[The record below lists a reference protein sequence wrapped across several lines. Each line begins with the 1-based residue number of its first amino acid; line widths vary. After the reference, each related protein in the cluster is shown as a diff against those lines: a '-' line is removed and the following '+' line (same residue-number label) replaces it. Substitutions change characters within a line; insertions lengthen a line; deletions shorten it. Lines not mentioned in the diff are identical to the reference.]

1 MSVVISRNYVISDSI
16 SGGGVINA
24 DNPLIGY
31 YSIVDPG
38 VLTSTTEQLGYPVTN
53 LANPA
58 THLEWRGNDNND
70 DEYITL
76 NVETIDLID
85 YIGIAKHNLGTSGMA
100 VSVEV
105 LSGGIDDS
113 PQVWVEVF
121 EPVLLATDAPAILR
135 FEPQAINSI
144 RLRIQPSAQS
154 PAPFPRIAVMY
165 VGKLLV
171 LQRRIYVGH
180 TPFTMG
186 RVTTVVNGR
195 SESGNFLGRIILG
208 EMTQTKVEL
217 HNLTPDWYRAYMEP
231 FLLVAQETPFF
242 FAWRPSTYVREVGYA
257 WLTSDPTPSNERNNG
272 MMQVSLE
279 MAGIR

>member
-1 MSVVISRNYVISDSI
+1 MMSVVISSNYVLSDSI

-31 YSIVDPG
+31 DNIVTSG
-38 VLTSTTEQLGYPVTN
+38 VLASTTAQAGYPVTN

-58 THLEWRGNDNND
+58 THLQWRGNDND
-70 DEYITL
+70 SDEYIYV
-76 NVETIDLID
+76 NRETTDPID
-85 YIGIAKHNLGTSGMA
+85 YVGIAKHNLGTSGMA

-105 LSGGIDDS
+105 SNGGS
-113 PQVWVEVF
+113 PEVWTEVF

-135 FEPQAINSI
+135 FAPQAVFAL
-144 RLRIQPSAQS
+144 RVRIQPSASS
-154 PAPFPRIAVMY
+154 PAPFPRVAVLY

-180 TPFTMG
+180 TPITMG

-195 SESGNFLGRIILG
+195 SESGNFLGRIVLG
-208 EMTQTKVEL
+208 ETTQTKVEL
-217 HNLTPDWYRAYMEP
+217 QNLTPDWYRSYMEP
-231 FLLVAQETPFF
+231 FLLQAQENPFF
-242 FAWRPSTYVREVGYA
+242 FAWRPGTYVREVGYA
-257 WLTSDPTPSNERNNG
+257 WLTTDPIPSNQRSNG